1 MRERTPLKDMRD
13 RKPRGLWDQVR
24 HALLHKDEDR
34 EQADPSLAFHLMF
47 TAPLALAVIVLFH
60 RAVS

>member
-1 MRERTPLKDMRD
+1 MRD

-24 HALLHKDEDR
+24 HALLHNDEDR